1 MKKIKLLFLLIV
13 GVMML
18 ALCGCEREEDSESEK
33 KENNYY
39 GNYYGNNYEE
49 EEEETEKVD
58 KSTVVAVIVFVV
70 IGSFIH
76 AAVGSTIMEK
86 CGLSQGKGTALGFF
100 LWEIGL
106 FICILDCIESLHR
119 RLERNESSN
128 ERMEQKVTS
137 YRKEVGNVSTNGDW
151 YCTNCGR
158 INANYVGTCGCGT
171 SKGEGMK

>member
-33 KENNYY
+33 DKGNNYY
-39 GNYYGNNYEE
+39 GNYYGNDYE

-58 KSTVVAVIVFVV
+58 KSTVVAVIVFAV
-70 IGSFIH
+70 ICSFIH

-86 CGLSQGKGTALGFF
+86 CGLPTGKGVGLGFF

-128 ERMEQKVTS
+128 EHMEQKITS

-158 INANYVGTCGCGT
+158 LNANYVGTCGCGT